1 MVCEVAAGMT
11 IHSNWVKGETP
22 NREKGDSMKPI
33 DRRSFIGGAAAAG
46 VVAATAAAGAGLTGC
61 AGKPAAS
68 APEQGATPD
77 LPADLRMEDFQYSV
91 VELDPI
97 TEFAEEATYDIVVVG
112 AGCSGVPAVLTA
124 VEEGA
129 SVACLQKEPAVS
141 ANGNGA
147 SFVLKDK
154 STPAGILRWRS
165 QWAKLN
171 DWRLDNTLFQFY
183 VDHSEETVT
192 WVVKRGREEGIEP
205 IEYKT
210 DSSIRYDNDIAAVC
224 DVTQASNNEL
234 MTALAARAER
244 EGATFYYS
252 TPCVQL
258 VQAEDGTV
266 TGAIGKREDG
276 TYVKLNANKGVIL
289 AAGDYMNNT
298 SMVDRNIR
306 EVNLFPLCLVNHTGD
321 GHILGILAG
330 GRMTPLGHA
339 RQIHTNYIGPLMFYQ
354 FLAIGPD
361 GKRFCNET
369 VPMSSLNI
377 PMGYTFN
384 PEDRGLHWRVF
395 DSKMDGSYKSS
406 IPVPPCVFV
415 GQGSA
420 WMDPESC
427 VQADTLEELC
437 EKAGMPL
444 AAIDEIKRYN
454 EFCAN
459 GSDEDF
465 GVDPDYLVAID
476 TPPYFA
482 IIGDVGCSAINAGI
496 QVDGNYQVIDND
508 RNPIPHLY
516 AAGVQAGQPCGGI
529 NWNMPGGFSN
539 SSMFTS
545 GRYTVIHALT
555 GGSSPK
561 NPSSFADLADVYVE
575 TDEAP
580 FGWNDPMCATEIA
593 VW

>member
-1 MVCEVAAGMT
+1 M
-11 IHSNWVKGETP
+11 
-22 NREKGDSMKPI
+22 SM
-33 DRRSFIGGAAAAG
+33 DRRAFVSGVAAAAAG
-46 VVAATAAAGAGLTGC
+46 AAAMGLAGC
-61 AGKPAAS
+61 APKPAAE
-68 APEQGATPD
+68 PEKSEFALPID
-77 LPADLRMEDFQYSV
+77 LKESDFDYSV

-97 TEFAEEATYDIVVVG
+97 TEFAAEETYDIVVVG

-124 VEEGA
+124 IENGA
-129 SVACLQKEPAVS
+129 TVGCLQKESCVS

-171 DWRLDNTLFQFY
+171 DWRIDNKLFQFY

-205 IEYKT
+205 IDHAT
-210 DSSIRYDNDIAAVC
+210 DSTIRYGKDLAAVC

-244 EGATFYYS
+244 EGAVFHYS

-266 TGAIGKREDG
+266 TGAIGKQEDG
-276 TYVKLNANKGVIL
+276 TYVKLNATKGVVL
-289 AAGDYMNNT
+289 ACGDYMNNT

-339 RQIHTNYIGPLMFYQ
+339 RQIHTNYIGVLMFYQ

-377 PMGYTFN
+377 PMGFVFN
-384 PEDRGLHWRVF
+384 PEDHGRHWRIF
-395 DSKMDGSYKSS
+395 DSKKDGSYKSS
-406 IPVPPCVFV
+406 IPAPPCVFV
-415 GQGSA
+415 GEGSA
-420 WMDPESC
+420 WMDPKDC
-427 VQADTLEELC
+427 VQA
-437 EKAGMPL
+437 
-444 AAIDEIKRYN
+444 
-454 EFCAN
+454 
-459 GSDEDF
+459 
-465 GVDPDYLVAID
+465 PDYLVAID

-482 IIGDVGCSAINAGI
+482 IIGDVGCSGINAGI
-496 QVDGNYQVIDND
+496 MVDGNYQVIDDN
-508 RNPIPHLY
+508 NQPIPHLY
-516 AAGVQAGQPCGGI
+516 AAGIQAGQPCGGI

-539 SSMFTS
+539 TSMFSS
-545 GRYTVIHALT
+545 GRYTVLHALGIDT
-555 GGSSPK
+555 PADAGS
-561 NPSSFADLADVYVE
+561 FDDLADIYVE
-575 TDEAP
+575 TKEEP
-580 FGWNDPMCATEIA
+580 YSWNSPDCSTEIA

>member
-1 MVCEVAAGMT
+1 M
-11 IHSNWVKGETP
+11 
-22 NREKGDSMKPI
+22 SM
-33 DRRSFIGGAAAAG
+33 DRRAFVSGVAAAAAG
-46 VVAATAAAGAGLTGC
+46 AAAMGLAGC
-61 AGKPAAS
+61 APKPAAE
-68 APEQGATPD
+68 PEKSEFALPID
-77 LPADLRMEDFQYSV
+77 LKESDFDYSV

-97 TEFAEEATYDIVVVG
+97 TEFAAEETYDIVVVG
-112 AGCSGVPAVLTA
+112 AGCAGVPAVLTA
-124 VEEGA
+124 IENGA
-129 SVACLQKEPAVS
+129 TVGCLQKESCVS

-171 DWRLDNTLFQFY
+171 DWRIDNKLFQFY

-205 IEYKT
+205 IDHAT
-210 DSSIRYDNDIAAVC
+210 DSTIRYGKDLAAVC

-244 EGATFYYS
+244 EGAVFHYS

-266 TGAIGKREDG
+266 TGAIGKQEDG
-276 TYVKLNANKGVIL
+276 TYVKLNATKGVVL
-289 AAGDYMNNT
+289 ACGDYMNNT

-339 RQIHTNYIGPLMFYQ
+339 RQIHTNYIGVLMFYQ

-377 PMGYTFN
+377 PMGFVFN
-384 PEDRGLHWRVF
+384 PEDHGRHWRIF
-395 DSKMDGSYKSS
+395 DSKKDGSYKSS
-406 IPVPPCVFV
+406 IPAPPCVFV
-415 GQGSA
+415 GEGSA
-420 WMDPESC
+420 WMDPKDC

-444 AAIDEIKRYN
+444 SAVDEIKRYN
-454 EFCAN
+454 QFCAT

-482 IIGDVGCSAINAGI
+482 IIGDVGCSGINAGI
-496 QVDGNYQVIDND
+496 MVDGNYQVIDDN
-508 RNPIPHLY
+508 NQPIPHLY
-516 AAGVQAGQPCGGI
+516 AAGIQAGQPCGGI

-539 SSMFTS
+539 TSMFSS
-545 GRYTVIHALT
+545 GRYTVLHALGIDT
-555 GGSSPK
+555 PADAGS
-561 NPSSFADLADVYVE
+561 FDDLADIYVE
-575 TDEAP
+575 TKEEP
-580 FGWNDPMCATEIA
+580 YSWNSPDCSTEIA

>member
-1 MVCEVAAGMT
+1 M
-11 IHSNWVKGETP
+11 S
-22 NREKGDSMKPI
+22 I
-33 DRRSFIGGAAAAG
+33 DRRTFVSGVAAAAAG
-46 VVAATAAAGAGLTGC
+46 AAAMGLAGCAPKPATA
-61 AGKPAAS
+61 
-68 APEQGATPD
+68 PEKSKFALPVD
-77 LPADLRMEDFQYSV
+77 LKESDFDYSV
-91 VELDPI
+91 VELEPI
-97 TEFAEEATYDIVVVG
+97 TEFAAEETYDIVVVG
-112 AGCSGVPAVLTA
+112 AGCAGVPAVLTA
-124 VEEGA
+124 IENGA
-129 SVACLQKEPAVS
+129 TVGCLQKESRVS

-171 DWRLDNTLFQFY
+171 DWRIDNKLFQFY

-205 IEYKT
+205 IDHAT
-210 DSSIRYDNDIAAVC
+210 DSTIRYGKDLAAVC

-234 MTALAARAER
+234 MKALAARAER
-244 EGATFYYS
+244 EGAVFHYS

-266 TGAIGKREDG
+266 TGAIGKQKDG
-276 TYVKLNANKGVIL
+276 TYVKLNATKGVVL
-289 AAGDYMNNT
+289 ACGDYMNNT

-306 EVNLFPLCLVNHTGD
+306 EVNLWPLCLINHTGD

-339 RQIHTNYIGPLMFYQ
+339 RQVHTNYIGVLMFYQ
-354 FLAIGPD
+354 FLAIGPN

-377 PMGYTFN
+377 PMGYVFK
-384 PEDRGLHWRVF
+384 PEDNGRHWRIF

-406 IPVPPCVFV
+406 IPAPPCVFV
-415 GQGSA
+415 GEGSA
-420 WMDPESC
+420 WMDPKDC

-444 AAIDEIKRYN
+444 SAIDEIKRYN
-454 EFCAN
+454 QFCAT

-482 IIGDVGCSAINAGI
+482 IIGDVGCSGINAGI
-496 QVDGNYQVIDND
+496 MVDGNYQVIDDN
-508 RNPIPHLY
+508 NQPIPHLY
-516 AAGVQAGQPCGGI
+516 AAGIQAGQPCGGI

-539 SSMFTS
+539 TSMFSS
-545 GRYTVIHALT
+545 GRYTVLHALGIDT
-555 GGSSPK
+555 PADAGS
-561 NPSSFADLADVYVE
+561 FEDLADIYVE
-575 TDEAP
+575 TEEEP
-580 FGWNDPMCATEIA
+580 YSWNSPDCSTEIA

>member
-1 MVCEVAAGMT
+1 MT
-11 IHSNWVKGETP
+11 
-22 NREKGDSMKPI
+22 SM
-33 DRRSFIGGAAAAG
+33 DRRTFIGGAAVAGVGAMLAAG
-46 VVAATAAAGAGLTGC
+46 CSPQSTEA
-61 AGKPAAS
+61 AAS
-68 APEQGATPD
+68 AE
-77 LPADLRMEDFQYSV
+77 LPADLKEEDFKYSA
-91 VELDPI
+91 VEREPI
-97 TEFAEEATYDIVVVG
+97 TKFDEEQTYDIVVVG
-112 AGCSGVPAVLTA
+112 AGCAGVPAVLTA

-129 SVACLQKEPAVS
+129 SVACLQKEASVS

-171 DWRLDNTLFQFY
+171 DWRLDNELFQCY
-183 VDHSEETVT
+183 VDHSEETVS
-192 WVVKRGREEGIEP
+192 WVVKRGMEEGIVP
-205 IEYKT
+205 VDSKT
-210 DSSIRYDNDIAAVC
+210 SSTIRYGEDIAAVC
-224 DVTQASNNEL
+224 DVTQASNNDL

-258 VQAEDGTV
+258 VQGEDGTV

-276 TYVKLNANKGVIL
+276 SYIKLNANKAVIL
-289 AAGDYMNNT
+289 AAGDYMNNA

-306 EVNLFPLCLVNHTGD
+306 EVNLFPLCLENHTGD

-330 GRMTPLGHA
+330 GRMAPLGHA
-339 RQIHTNYIGPLMFYQ
+339 RQIHTNYIGVLMFYQ

-377 PMGYTFN
+377 PMGYTFD
-384 PEDRGLHWRVF
+384 PADGGKHWRVF
-395 DSKMDGSYKSS
+395 DSKKDGSYKSAV
-406 IPVPPCVFV
+406 PAPPCVFV
-415 GQGSA
+415 GEGSA
-420 WMDPESC
+420 WMDPESV

-437 EKAGMPL
+437 EKAGMP
-444 AAIDEIKRYN
+444 ASAVAEIERYN
-454 EFCAN
+454 QFCAA

-465 GVDPDYLVAID
+465 GVDPDYLVPID

-482 IIGDVGCSAINAGI
+482 IIGDVGCSGINAGVL
-496 QVDGNYQVIDND
+496 VDKNYQVIDD
-508 RNPIPHLY
+508 KRQPIPHLY
-516 AAGVQAGQPCGGI
+516 AAGIQAGQPCGGI

-539 SSMFTS
+539 SHIFCA

-555 GGSSPK
+555 GGEKPK
-561 NPSSFADLADVYVE
+561 NPCSWEDIIELYPE
-575 TDEAP
+575 TEDAP
-580 FGWNDPMCATEIA
+580 YAWNDPMCDTEIT